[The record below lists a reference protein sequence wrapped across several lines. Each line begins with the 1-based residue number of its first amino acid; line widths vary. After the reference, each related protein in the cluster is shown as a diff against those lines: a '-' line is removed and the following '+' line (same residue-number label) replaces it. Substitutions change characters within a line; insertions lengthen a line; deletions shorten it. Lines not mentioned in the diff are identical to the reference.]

1 MKYTI
6 IAIMMLTTKI
16 ATAESILSWEAKNP
30 KNKEWT
36 KITLAA
42 VEKNF
47 NKLDKAEDMEQ
58 FCPQYKNLEKDKKIV
73 VWGEL
78 ISAMAFYESGWRTNV
93 ELTEIS
99 LGTDSVTGMVVTSQ
113 GLLQLSYGD
122 TQWATW
128 CDFDWEA
135 DKKNV
140 DDPTIL
146 RAKNNLEC
154 GIGILA
160 NQVNK
165 HKLITL
171 SGKHAYWSVL
181 KKDSKWKKIDSITK
195 MVKKLPQCQK

>member
-1 MKYTI
+1 MKYTVLV
-6 IAIMMLTTKI
+6 IAMLITKTV
-16 ATAESILSWEAKNP
+16 TAEPVLSWETKDIKNR
-30 KNKEWT
+30 EWT
-36 KITLAA
+36 RITLAA
-42 VEKNF
+42 VEKQF
-47 NKLDKAEDMEQ
+47 NKLDKAEDIEQ
-58 FCPQYKNLEKDKKIV
+58 FCPQYKTLDKEKKIT

-99 LGTDSVTGMVVTSQ
+99 LGTDQVTGMVVTSQ

-122 TQWATW
+122 TKWATW
-128 CDFDWEA
+128 CEFDWEA

-140 DDPTIL
+140 DNPTIL

-154 GIGILA
+154 GIAILA
-160 NQVNK
+160 NQVSK

-181 KKDSKWKKIDSITK
+181 KKDSKWKKIDGISK
-195 MVKKLPQCQK
+195 MVKRLSYCNP

>member
-1 MKYTI
+1 MKYTVLV
-6 IAIMMLTTKI
+6 IAMLITKTV
-16 ATAESILSWEAKNP
+16 TAEPLLSWETKNS
-30 KNKEWT
+30 KNIEWT
-36 KITLAA
+36 KITLETA
-42 VEKNF
+42 ERYF
-47 NKLDKAEDMEQ
+47 SKLDKVEDMEQ
-58 FCPQYKNLEKDKKIV
+58 FCPQYKNLDKEKKIL

-99 LGTDSVTGMVVTSQ
+99 LGTDSVTGMVVASQ

-122 TQWATW
+122 TKWAKW

-135 DKKNV
+135 DKKNPE
-140 DDPTIL
+140 DPTIL

-165 HKLITL
+165 HKQITL

-181 KKDSKWKKIDSITK
+181 KKDSKWKKIDGIAK
-195 MVKKLPQCQK
+195 MVKKLPYCN